1 VVDRVWEAEQ
11 EQANVWG
18 LEGEEEE
25 EWVEED
31 WGRTVNVF
39 AHSVGSGRLTKEG
52 FPVLNRNAQN
62 VEFQ

>member
-1 VVDRVWEAEQ
+1 
-11 EQANVWG
+11 
-18 LEGEEEE
+18 
-25 EWVEED
+25 VEED